1 MDMTAKP
8 YIHWFQYIMQM
19 DAKETHS
26 EKFPESIFPNPQKS
40 RFVYLF
46 CIYLDDRIESENCR
60 VAVVIDAFNE
70 KMIDAGG
77 EGMTE
82 KTFPAKDTAL
92 KDVLSFAEEELRK
105 AGCHGKAVM
114 PITVALEEIFI
125 NVACYAYPHS
135 SGEVSL
141 GIDYDSESRTMTF
154 QMTDSGIPFD
164 PLSKPDPDI
173 TLPAEERNIGGLGI
187 YMMKRT
193 MDEVRYRYENGQN
206 RLTMKKAL

>member
-1 MDMTAKP
+1 MEIK
-8 YIHWFQYIMQM
+8 
-19 DAKETHS
+19 
-26 EKFPESIFPNPQKS
+26 
-40 RFVYLF
+40 
-46 CIYLDDRIESENCR
+46 NCR

-77 EGMTE
+77 AGMTE

-105 AGCHGKAVM
+105 AGCPGKAVM
-114 PITVALEEIFI
+114 LITVALEEIFI

-173 TLPAEERNIGGLGI
+173 TLPAEERQIGGLGI

-206 RLTMKKAL
+206 RLTMKKTLW